1 MPHLARGGCDSAAQ
15 GCPWALG
22 GSEAQ
27 GLPAGRDGCSPAH
40 PLTGVS
46 LPPGGRGLRP
56 LCPLPWCQPPGC
68 EPPWAGG
75 PAETAVPTPSS
86 SSCCLS
92 GAVPGWETRA
102 PSPARLLPPSSALL
116 AAAAGALAA
125 RPIQSLCVQRTET
138 KQNKLVS
145 WPEQRAHSV
154 KGGRAAQLPACL
166 PLPGALAVGSHI
178 LSATFLY
185 SVF

>member
-1 MPHLARGGCDSAAQ
+1 MLP
-15 GCPWALG
+15 CP
-22 GSEAQ
+22 
-27 GLPAGRDGCSPAH
+27 

-46 LPPGGRGLRP
+46 LPPRGRRPRP
-56 LCPLPWCQPPGC
+56 LYPLPWR
-68 EPPWAGG
+68 EPPWAAG
-75 PAETAVPTPSS
+75 PAETVVPTPSS

-92 GAVPGWETRA
+92 GAVPAGETRA

-154 KGGRAAQLPACL
+154 KGGHAAQLPACL